1 MTASQDDGFIIRS
14 VSRSVKL
21 LQALSAV
28 ELWKQLGAALLR
40 RKNAQLTDEALR
52 RNANLWIDWFIVIKW
67 ALVGALFWLAQDG
80 WVALTVVSY
89 LLFFNVFSY
98 FYYHGW
104 GSEYDPP
111 KLPPRAILQRD
122 RRRLVSFL
130 LAFFFSLLGFAYLY
144 AVQLPHRLE
153 WPTEPNGL
161 DAIYLSVSNSFTLT
175 YSGFQP
181 YDQLARGV
189 LLLQVLNVF
198 VFLAVL
204 IGNAVPSVG
213 RSEPDGSE

>member
-1 MTASQDDGFIIRS
+1 MMISPDDGFIIKL
-14 VSRSVKL
+14 VAHSVKV
-21 LQALSAV
+21 LQALSVV
-28 ELWKQLGAALLR
+28 ERWKQLGVALLR
-40 RKNAQLTDEALR
+40 RKNAQPTVEVLR
-52 RNANLWIDWFIVIKW
+52 RNANLWIDCFIVFKW
-67 ALVGALFWLAQDG
+67 VLVGGLFWFSQGGWLAS
-80 WVALTVVSY
+80 VVVSY

-104 GSEYDPP
+104 GSKHETP
-111 KLPPRAILQRD
+111 KLPQNAILQRD

-144 AVQLPHRLE
+144 AIQLPHRLE
-153 WPTEPNGL
+153 WPTEPNKL
-161 DAIYLSVSNSFTLT
+161 DAIFLSVSNSFTLT

-181 YDQLARGV
+181 CDQLARGV

-198 VFLAVL
+198 VFLTVL

-213 RSEPDGSE
+213 RSDPDEGA